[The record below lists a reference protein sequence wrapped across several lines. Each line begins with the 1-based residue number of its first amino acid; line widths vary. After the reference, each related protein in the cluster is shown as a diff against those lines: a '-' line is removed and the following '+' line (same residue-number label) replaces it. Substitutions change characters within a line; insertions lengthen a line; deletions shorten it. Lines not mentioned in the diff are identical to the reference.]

1 MAPSNPVKTVATK
14 SVSPATPK
22 HRDLRSELLWLIV
35 PSILFANAFWY
46 ITAQIFNGLSRV
58 GAAEI
63 LWRVATLLLSFGLM
77 LGIALLVPYLVS
89 HHWLVGLIMLLTGLN
104 VLWYLPLTWL
114 TGLMVVAVTGGL
126 WLSAVTVGRDLRDRI
141 KINIHGTL
149 VRNTSWAVLG
159 VMLAVTL
166 AQYQVIDRA
175 LGPNKSVDQL
185 VTRTVAAVEK
195 ILPRFVK
202 NYQPD
207 MSLAELVGAEMPTAD
222 KIMANLKLDS
232 KLTTSDQTKLQQQL
246 KDQGIEN
253 PNLPALGASAAQVRQ
268 AIDAELAKFQ
278 AQASSEMLTGLSDQ
292 LHVKLGT
299 EKTTHDI
306 ITAILRQKLSPAA
319 LRFTA
324 FIPPLVAVA
333 LFLLLRLFSPI
344 FEILVVVSG
353 WLWYRLLRLARVF
366 NIRIETVE
374 AERLIWHNPN

>member
-1 MAPSNPVKTVATK
+1 
-14 SVSPATPK
+14 
-22 HRDLRSELLWLIV
+22 
-35 PSILFANAFWY
+35 
-46 ITAQIFNGLSRV
+46 
-58 GAAEI
+58 
-63 LWRVATLLLSFGLM
+63 M